1 MKTPKQLELEIEVAR
16 SGADGQP
23 QTYEQLVPHII
34 KLYGAELEKGNEEI
48 ARLREAL
55 RDVFAMIDEGLLVRE
70 TSKDINADYFKRLT
84 SFAMRLVKAFSV
96 LPESRRSIVTPAVP
110 DER

>member
-55 RDVFAMIDEGLLVRE
+55 RDGFAMIDEGLLVRE
-70 TSKDINADYFKRLT
+70 PSKDINADYFKRLP
-84 SFAMRLVKAFSV
+84 SFALRLFKPFSF
-96 LPESRRSIVTPAVP
+96 LPQPSPSTVTP
-110 DER
+110 